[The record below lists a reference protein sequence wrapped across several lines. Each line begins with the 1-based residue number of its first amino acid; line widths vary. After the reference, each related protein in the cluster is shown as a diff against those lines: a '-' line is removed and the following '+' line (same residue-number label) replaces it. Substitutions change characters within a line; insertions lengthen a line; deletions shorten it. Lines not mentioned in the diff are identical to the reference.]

1 MDSPSRHR
9 ACSESQLFLM
19 PHRLKHFLAC
29 PLTWINGRSLQRLR
43 AAICAVRQG
52 GRAGALI
59 KNSALRAT
67 AMREAGC
74 SAHPGSDDSIG
85 KARRA
90 LDADR
95 DTACQQQR
103 EEAHADASGTHAKP
117 PLLTAFARIL
127 RQHCNVRNSP
137 PGAGP
142 PGGPGR
148 PFRARGHRGGRRPG
162 CAPRVRVLR
171 CRESG
176 AVRRVAWRVPL
187 RVTYKSG
194 GEGSGERACRYRSVA
209 ALAPA
214 VRC

>member
-127 RQHCNVRNSP
+127 RQHCNVRNSSRRRTSGRSGP
-137 PGAGP
+137 AVPGARSPRRAQTGLRAARS
-142 PGGPGR
+142 R
-148 PFRARGHRGGRRPG
+148 PALSGIGRRP
-162 CAPRVRVLR
+162 
-171 CRESG
+171 SG
-176 AVRRVAWRVPL
+176 RVAGP
-187 RVTYKSG
+187 
-194 GEGSGERACRYRSVA
+194 A
-209 ALAPA
+209 ASH
-214 VRC
+214 V